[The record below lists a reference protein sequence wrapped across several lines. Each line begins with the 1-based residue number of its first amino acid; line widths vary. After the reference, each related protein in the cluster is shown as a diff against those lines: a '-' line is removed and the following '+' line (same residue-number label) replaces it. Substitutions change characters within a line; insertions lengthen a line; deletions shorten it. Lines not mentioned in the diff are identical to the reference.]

1 VQTSFFIRVRPLPN
15 VCEIGIPSLLS
26 IFPYQPAKPPA
37 EFQAEHVIFKGFH
50 AGITSLNDVDP
61 FPFLVWERYEEE
73 IQPMMSRAFRP
84 TAAILS
90 ILLLSGAPTHAAPVA
105 ISEVIQVL
113 GSYQNPPELR
123 LRGVS
128 QHTSSLVDEGEG
140 PSPVA
145 SAAQQSAAGG
155 VAEMPD
161 ATTADLAPSDTL
173 LSGVAVSADPQA
185 GVDVVDQG
193 DVEGTICDCGEIWV
207 PGGGFPKWPLL
218 FLAAIPFFFIHG
230 CEDCEVPT
238 PGITP
243 PSEVIPEPAS
253 LLLFGTSLAAFG
265 ASLRRRYAKGK
276 LAAQVQTTGE
286 G

>member
-1 VQTSFFIRVRPLPN
+1 
-15 VCEIGIPSLLS
+15 
-26 IFPYQPAKPPA
+26 
-37 EFQAEHVIFKGFH
+37 
-50 AGITSLNDVDP
+50 
-61 FPFLVWERYEEE
+61 
-73 IQPMMSRAFRP
+73 MMSRAFRP
-84 TAAILS
+84 TAAVLS

-123 LRGVS
+123 LRSIS

-145 SAAQQSAAGG
+145 SASQDAAAGG
-155 VAEMPD
+155 VAEIPD
-161 ATTADLAPSDTL
+161 ATTADSAASDSPDTL

-193 DVEGTICDCGEIWV
+193 DVEGTICDCGEITV

-230 CEDCEVPT
+230 HHANIPPSTPT
-238 PGITP
+238 PTP
-243 PSEVIPEPAS
+243 PPTPEVPEPAS
-253 LLLFGTSLAAFG
+253 LLLLGSGLAAFG
-265 ASLRRRYAKGK
+265 ASLRRRHARGK
-276 LAAQVQTTGE
+276 LAAQVQTTEE

>member
-1 VQTSFFIRVRPLPN
+1 
-15 VCEIGIPSLLS
+15 
-26 IFPYQPAKPPA
+26 
-37 EFQAEHVIFKGFH
+37 
-50 AGITSLNDVDP
+50 
-61 FPFLVWERYEEE
+61 
-73 IQPMMSRAFRP
+73 MMSRAFRP

-123 LRGVS
+123 LRSVS
-128 QHTSSLVDEGEG
+128 QNTSSVVSDGEG
-140 PSPVA
+140 SSTLA
-145 SAAQQSAAGG
+145 STAQQSDASGL
-155 VAEMPD
+155 AETSETM
-161 ATTADLAPSDTL
+161 TADGIASDSSNSLLA
-173 LSGVAVSADPQA
+173 GVAVSADPQA

-193 DVEGTICDCGEIWV
+193 DVEGTICDCGEITV

-230 CEDCEVPT
+230 CDNCETPT
-238 PGITP
+238 PPGTP
-243 PSEVIPEPAS
+243 PSTPEIPEPAS
-253 LLLFGTSLAAFG
+253 LFLLGSGLAAFG

-276 LAAQVQTTGE
+276 FATQEQTTEE